1 MKKKIVIF
9 LLFLIFFLALFLRI
23 YFPYSKVFSNP
34 VKYSA
39 DDGIYHMRLIE
50 NELLGDHFPRRI
62 YFDPYTYFP
71 YGTYHR
77 FAPLYDQLLAGII
90 WLASF
95 GKPTLEIINKISPF
109 YPAVL
114 GSLIVFP
121 VFFIAKTI
129 WNKKV
134 ALLSS
139 FLIAISPPY
148 LYRSLLGS
156 TDHHVAEALFSTLA
170 IMFLFLSFKTR
181 KREVSGLRRELK
193 ENKKFWLFTFLTGV
207 SLGLYFLVW
216 NGALL
221 FLFIFFLFIILY
233 YFYEYIK
240 GNSPSWILL
249 MGIVIFFIPL
259 LMISPFFDHPD
270 LFHSQIYNI
279 KHLTSFLIG
288 IFVFVIIGIL
298 DKILKKK
305 KIKPWLLPI
314 LFGFTVILFLI
325 LLKFVS
331 PFIFKELFETLRAI
345 NTSLSPYKFAR
356 ELTNEMR
363 PLTLQEANGWF
374 SSLFYLSLIALIVIF
389 YEFISKRKPEYLL
402 ILIWTVIIILITGII
417 PLFGQKRFGYYLSVN
432 ISLLSGFLI
441 IKGLEFGWQNL
452 KVAQDFP
459 KKSSTRLYL
468 LVGSLLIIFN
478 SIFFLVFPY
487 PFNIGE
493 PFPRNL
499 PSIFQQALLTAK
511 EGPDIRRDDF
521 YEAMKWLRENT
532 PDPDIDYYSLYKE
545 PGINK
550 ETGEISS
557 YSYPKKAYGVLGEW
571 GIGHMITYYA
581 HRIPNS
587 NPFHQGIGQKKG
599 EEVLELGEGIFFL
612 ETDEEKTLNY
622 LEKLKTRY
630 IITSSEMINPEG
642 LFRTKVKWVQENLE
656 GYLESESNTAP
667 SKFDNSMA
675 VRLHVLDGRGTKTER
690 EVNGQKIEFYI
701 KPLDHFRLIFES
713 QQTVLFS
720 SLHPEDEIK
729 AVKLFEFIKGAKITG
744 QTEPETEVFL
754 STEINTNQGR
764 NFVYQK
770 NITTKDG
777 HFEFIV
783 PYSTFGEGGRLP
795 NQTQFAVFAKPYKLK
810 IGAKEIEINVSEE
823 EVLEGKTIEIKDI

>member
-240 GNSPSWILL
+240 GNSPSWILF
-249 MGIVIFFIPL
+249 MGIIIFFIPL
-259 LMISPFFDHPD
+259 LMISPFFNHPD
-270 LFHSQIYNI
+270 LFRSHIYNI